1 VNAPADAIFMSA
13 HIPASADLEAVNASV
28 KRYEENIGPLVAMKI
43 DNDMTLL
50 KFDATSPSP
59 AAIAIVARQVD
70 GKPDV
75 PDGATLVTTGQI
87 FLQGAQTLCAATR
100 GT

>member
-1 VNAPADAIFMSA
+1 MNAPADAIFMSV
-13 HIPASADLEAVNASV
+13 HIPASADLASVNASV
-28 KRYEENIGPLVAMKI
+28 KRYEETIGPLAAMKI

-59 AAIAIVARQVD
+59 ATIAKVAKQAD

-75 PDGATLVTTGQI
+75 PAGARLVTTGQI
-87 FLQGAQTLCAATR
+87 FLQGTQTLCAATR
-100 GT
+100 GS